1 MAIAPPRSRAAT
13 SRPVVRRPPARRP
26 VQARPPAGRPGG
38 PYRPRHRRPP
48 RYGLRR
54 FFALLILFSLVS
66 LGWKA
71 VGLLDH
77 RGARIAAKPVVAG
90 GGGLPPLAGPRQI
103 TRTQTHN
110 ALDRFISY
118 GYPVYC
124 GGGTK
129 PLVALTFDDGPGP
142 YTKEVVDVLRQ
153 AGARAT
159 FFIVAKEIDG
169 WPQLADEPRQEATV
183 GAIGDHTWDHIDLT
197 TATADELQHEVV
209 DSQQLIEQHSG
220 ADVRLFRP
228 PYGRHD
234 LLVDREIQAQGM
246 VEVLWSVD
254 SQDGET
260 GTSGPD
266 VLQNVE
272 DGLRPG
278 AIVLMHENRGTTLRV
293 LPQILA
299 AVRAK
304 GLHTVTVPELLAED
318 PPSLAQLKSGN
329 CH

>member
-1 MAIAPPRSRAAT
+1 VA
-13 SRPVVRRPPARRP
+13 
-26 VQARPPAGRPGG
+26 
-38 PYRPRHRRPP
+38 
-48 RYGLRR
+48 
-54 FFALLILFSLVS
+54 

-71 VGLLDH
+71 ARFLH
-77 RGARIAAKPVVAG
+77 HGARIAATPVAAG
-90 GGGLPPLAGPRQI
+90 PGGRLPPLAGPQRV
-103 TRTQTHN
+103 TGAQTHN

-129 PLVALTFDDGPGP
+129 PVVALTFDDGPGP
-142 YTKEVVDVLRQ
+142 YTQEVVGMLRQ

-169 WPQLADEPRQEATV
+169 WPQLANEPRQEATV
-183 GAIGDHTWDHIDLT
+183 GAIGDHTWDHVDLT
-197 TATADELQHEVV
+197 SATEDELQHEVV
-209 DSQQLIEQHSG
+209 DSQQLIEEHSG
-220 ADVRLFRP
+220 VAVRLFRP
-228 PYGRHD
+228 PYGRRD
-234 LLVDREIQAQGM
+234 LLVDREIQAQEM

-254 SQDGET
+254 SQDGEN
-260 GTSGPD
+260 GTSGAE

-304 GLHTVTVPELLAED
+304 GLHTVTVPELLAAD
-318 PPSLAQLKSGN
+318 PPSMSQLKSGN